1 MFALEFSLRLLTTD
15 FYVSNTRAKGAY
27 ALLLGKGGVCL
38 ILSAASWNN
47 KALAF
52 MAEVDGC

>member
-1 MFALEFSLRLLTTD
+1 MGL
-15 FYVSNTRAKGAY
+15 YVNNTRAKGVY

-52 MAEVDGC
+52 MAEVDGW